1 MLRTRIIPCLQL
13 RHGSLVKTRQFDRFE
28 YIGDPANTCRIFN
41 ECEVDELAIVDISAS
56 KEGAEPDYKV
66 LEEIAEE
73 CFMPVAYGGGIRSLD
88 QVERILR
95 LGIEKVIIGTSGYDN
110 PALLTE
116 IAAAMGSQCL
126 IAAIDAAG
134 SAGHWQCKAKSGT
147 QATGRDPVSR
157 AREVEELGAGEIL
170 LTSIDREGTWD
181 GLDQEL
187 VAGVCSAVSVPV
199 IAHGGAGSTAD
210 IIRAVDGFGAS
221 AVALGSMVVFQKKG
235 MGVLVNFP
243 EDLNEWNDNRSRA
256 TGSTGDAPHPPVVI
270 DQD

>member
-13 RHGSLVKTRQFDRFE
+13 RHGSLVKTRQFGKFE

-41 ECEVDELAIVDISAS
+41 ECEVDELAIVDILAS
-56 KEGAEPDYKV
+56 KEGAAPDYKV

-95 LGIEKVIIGTSGYDN
+95 LGIEKVIIGTAGYEN

-126 IAAIDAAG
+126 IAAIDATGAAG
-134 SAGHWQCKAKSGT
+134 NWQCKAKSGT
-147 QATGRDPVSR
+147 RSTGQDPVSW
-157 AREVEELGAGEIL
+157 ARQVEALGAGEVL
-170 LTSIDREGTWD
+170 LTSIDREGTWE
-181 GLDQEL
+181 GLDQDL
-187 VAGVCSAVSVPV
+187 VAAVCEAVSIPV
-199 IAHGGAGSTAD
+199 IAHGGAGQSAD
-210 IIRAVDGFGAS
+210 IIQAVDKSGAS
-221 AVALGSMVVFQKKG
+221 AVALGSMVVFQKRG

-243 EDLNEWNDNRSRA
+243 DDLGDWNENRSRVPN
-256 TGSTGDAPHPPVVI
+256 STDNAPLRAAPTPG
-270 DQD
+270 

>member
-13 RHGSLVKTRQFDRFE
+13 RHGSLVKTRQFGKFE

-56 KEGAEPDYKV
+56 KEGAGPDYKV

-73 CFMPVAYGGGIRSLD
+73 CFMPVAYGGGIRTLD
-88 QVERILR
+88 EVERILR
-95 LGIEKVIIGTSGYDN
+95 LGIEMVIIGTSGYDN

-116 IAAAMGSQCL
+116 IANAMGTQCL
-126 IAAIDAAG
+126 IAAIDVTGAAG
-134 SAGHWQCKAKSGT
+134 NWQCKAKSAT
-147 QATGRDPVSR
+147 QATGRDPVAW
-157 AREVEELGAGEIL
+157 AREVETLGAGEIL
-170 LTSIDREGTWD
+170 LTSIDREGTWE

-187 VAGVCSAVSVPV
+187 VGAVCGAVSVPV
-199 IAHGGAGSTAD
+199 IAHGGAGNAAD
-210 IIRAVDGFGAS
+210 VIQAVDGSGAS

-243 EDLNEWNDNRSRA
+243 EELGAWNDNRSRSNRSA
-256 TGSTGDAPHPPVVI
+256 GDAPHSTAI
-270 DQD
+270 GHG